1 VTQSSLPPIVDV
13 FVGQG
18 ALGNPAAVAICP
30 NLLPEDEM
38 QRQAARIGVPATAF
52 VDGRGAVRWFSPDR
66 EIALCGHGA
75 LAAGHVL
82 IGAGQGDEVALRTKD
97 GRVLSVKRISGDGRY
112 EIDLP
117 EIRTAPRELP
127 ALVKALR
134 VTPLEIRWN
143 AAGYAL
149 AIFETA
155 QEVREI
161 APDIRLLAALGNW
174 QVSVSAPGDID
185 GADIVSRVFSGG
197 GREDA
202 ATGSAQAAL
211 APYWCEWLGRDR
223 IIACQA
229 SQRGGWLECGIGPA
243 GTIRIGGAVRDQRS
257 G

>member
-1 VTQSSLPPIVDV
+1 MTQTSLPQIVDV
-13 FVGQG
+13 FVGKG
-18 ALGNPAAVAICP
+18 ALGNPAAVVAGP

-52 VDGRGAVRWFSPDR
+52 VDGLGAVRWFSPDR

-82 IGAGQGDEVALRTKD
+82 IGAGQDDEVKLRTRD
-97 GRVLSVKRISGDGRY
+97 GREVGVRRISGDGRY
-112 EIDLP
+112 EVGLP
-117 EIRTAPRELP
+117 EIRTAPKDLP
-127 ALVKALR
+127 ALADALR
-134 VTPLEIRWN
+134 AAPLQIRWN

-155 QEVREI
+155 QEVRDI

-202 ATGSAQAAL
+202 ATGSAHAAL
-211 APYWCEWLGRDR
+211 APYWCERLGRDR
-223 IIACQA
+223 ITACQA

-243 GTIRIGGAVRDQRS
+243 GTVRIGGAVRDQRS